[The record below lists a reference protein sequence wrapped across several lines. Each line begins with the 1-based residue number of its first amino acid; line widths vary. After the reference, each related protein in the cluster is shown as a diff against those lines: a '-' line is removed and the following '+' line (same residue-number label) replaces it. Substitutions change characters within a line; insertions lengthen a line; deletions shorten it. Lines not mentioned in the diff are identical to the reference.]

1 MGWSLPAGKDGAF
14 MTRLQDFQRKIAST
28 LTVLAFAH
36 VPLPTVI
43 AFARGEPW
51 QAVLAAMLMLAVVP
65 AFLLQRKRPIETV
78 ALAIAVAFVG
88 QTSLLVAVMRDHAWQ
103 VEMHF
108 YYFAILAMLAGFCDR
123 RVLIFTAALVAVQ
136 HVALNFALPA
146 LLYPGGGDLF
156 RVIVH
161 GLIVV
166 VETVMLAVIGDMIR
180 TSFARAEDS
189 HREAE
194 TAAAALQ
201 QVASERERVLA
212 ATTERADR
220 TARLLD
226 QFEQE
231 MAKSIELL
239 HVAAGSLQTN
249 VGEVG
254 AATARAKADTVSVSA
269 ASDEMAHRVKSA
281 AQAGDELVRT
291 IAEVGTNAAK
301 SSRLAAST
309 VDEAK
314 LAGNA
319 MDQMVGV
326 AAEIGKVT
334 ELIGAVARQT
344 NLLSLNATIEAAR
357 AGEMGKGF
365 AVVAQE
371 VKALAGQTTRA
382 TQDIEMRVD
391 RMRKAIQKSVDAIH
405 GIFGSIDEL
414 KQYSSHTAFA
424 MEQQAEAAR
433 EIADNVSSAAAV
445 VGQVNDAI
453 TRIEQIGEDNARAS
467 EQLHQVA
474 VQVAGQTREIR
485 SRVRR
490 FAEDILALRVG

>member
-1 MGWSLPAGKDGAF
+1 
-14 MTRLQDFQRKIAST
+14 MTRLEDFQRRIASA
-28 LTVLAFAH
+28 LAVLAFAH
-36 VPLPTVI
+36 VPVPTLI
-43 AFARGEPW
+43 AFVRGEPW
-51 QAVLAAMLMLAVVP
+51 QAVLAVMFSLAVMP
-65 AFLLQRKRPIETV
+65 AFLLRMKRPIEIV

-123 RVLIFTAALVAVQ
+123 RVLVFAAALVAVQ

-156 RVIVH
+156 RVSVH

-166 VETVMLAVIGDMIR
+166 VETAMLLVIGDMIR
-180 TSFARAEDS
+180 ASFARAQDS

-194 TAAAALQ
+194 TSASALQ
-201 QVASERERVLA
+201 QVAAERERVLT

-220 TARLLD
+220 TTRLLD
-226 QFEQE
+226 RFEQE

-239 HVAAGSLQTN
+239 HVAAGALQSN
-249 VGEVG
+249 VNEVG
-254 AATARAKADTVSVSA
+254 AATDRGKAHTVNVSA
-269 ASDEMAHRVKSA
+269 ASSEMASRVRSA
-281 AQAGDELVRT
+281 AEAGDELART
-291 IAEVGTNAAK
+291 IAEVGANAAK
-301 SSRLAAST
+301 SSKLAAST
-309 VDEAK
+309 VEEAK
-314 LAGNA
+314 LASTT

-326 AAEIGKVT
+326 ASEIGKVT

-371 VKALAGQTTRA
+371 VKLLAGQTTRA

-391 RMRKAIQKSVDAIH
+391 RMREAILKSVGAIH

-414 KQYSSHTAFA
+414 KQYSSHTASA

-445 VGQVNDAI
+445 VSQVNDSIA
-453 TRIEQIGEDNARAS
+453 RIERIGDDNARAS
-467 EQLHQVA
+467 AQLHDVA
-474 VQVAGQTREIR
+474 LQVAGQTSEIR
-485 SRVRR
+485 SRVKT
-490 FAEDILALRVG
+490 FTADILALRVG